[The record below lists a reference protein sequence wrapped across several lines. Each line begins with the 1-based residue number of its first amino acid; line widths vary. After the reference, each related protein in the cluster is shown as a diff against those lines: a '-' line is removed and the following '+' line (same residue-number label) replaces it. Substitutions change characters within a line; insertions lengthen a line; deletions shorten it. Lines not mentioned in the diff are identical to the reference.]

1 MKLSDD
7 KRERRRKL
15 LLELTNEV
23 NINHGYYHIIMVFD
37 FIDNL
42 SSQL

>member
-23 NINHGYYHIIMVFD
+23 NINHEYYDIIMVFY
-37 FIDNL
+37 FIDNF
-42 SSQL
+42 SGQL